1 MGDEKDK
8 NDSGVDFSKSGK
20 RRHRKSRRTWKIV
33 TNAPSSFF
41 STFFARLASPIARLD
56 HLEHLIINTNSNKLK
71 DLQTSTSAITTTTND
86 TFSRI
91 LSVESLLDC
100 LIVLF
105 DECQNSSLRREKT
118 VSEFLEL
125 RKYSTTFVQGLCLNC
140 A

>member
-8 NDSGVDFSKSGK
+8 HDSGVDFSKSGESHFVM
-20 RRHRKSRRTWKIV
+20 RSRRIMSNTFLL
-33 TNAPSSFF
+33 TSSFF
-41 STFFARLASPIARLD
+41 AVSPIARLD
-56 HLEHLIINTNSNKLK
+56 HLEQLITNTNANKLK
-71 DLQTSTSAITTTTND
+71 DLQVWPMNETSK
-86 TFSRI
+86 I

-125 RKYSTTFVQGLCLNC
+125 RK
-140 A
+140 